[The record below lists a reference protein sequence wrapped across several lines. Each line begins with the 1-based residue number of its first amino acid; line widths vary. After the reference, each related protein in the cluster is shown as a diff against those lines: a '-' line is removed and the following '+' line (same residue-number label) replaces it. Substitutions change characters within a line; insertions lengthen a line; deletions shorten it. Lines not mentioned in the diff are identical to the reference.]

1 MPSRWTSFRTIPPT
15 RWSVRRNR
23 SLSQINRAGFVK
35 FESFDSP
42 GQVDRSDPVWHHL
55 DRLDYMSSCR
65 KSCASMSVWDKRINP
80 VISAE
85 SLDMTG
91 FWRRVWDSNPRGLSP
106 KLISNQ
112 PRYDH
117 FDNPPCISV
126 YILFWK
132 KARQHARTI

>member
-1 MPSRWTSFRTIPPT
+1 
-15 RWSVRRNR
+15 
-23 SLSQINRAGFVK
+23 
-35 FESFDSP
+35 
-42 GQVDRSDPVWHHL
+42 
-55 DRLDYMSSCR
+55 MSSCR

-117 FDNPPCISV
+117 FDNPPF
-126 YILFWK
+126 ILTVFRSLEKCK
-132 KARQHARTI
+132 KNRQEHYKIVRFESQETLDIQGEKGGRNSQSLRFFRVSPVMTTSIPLHIRRPSHRMSG